1 MFFFCLCVCVQPSYF
16 EWQASEEQ
24 ERTQTEDTKEIGAIK
39 EEKKTNMYK
48 TNDYI
53 AEATDSLICCYST
66 VKDQLGK
73 DTGCFSFEP
82 TAIIQNEEKSYIA
95 FGTAS

>member
-1 MFFFCLCVCVQPSYF
+1 MAGVGRARKNVDRRYKRNRSNKRRRKNKCL
-16 EWQASEEQ
+16 
-24 ERTQTEDTKEIGAIK
+24 
-39 EEKKTNMYK
+39 EKKTNMYK

-66 VKDQLGK
+66 VKDKLGK

-82 TAIIQNEEKSYIA
+82 TAIIQNKEKSYIA